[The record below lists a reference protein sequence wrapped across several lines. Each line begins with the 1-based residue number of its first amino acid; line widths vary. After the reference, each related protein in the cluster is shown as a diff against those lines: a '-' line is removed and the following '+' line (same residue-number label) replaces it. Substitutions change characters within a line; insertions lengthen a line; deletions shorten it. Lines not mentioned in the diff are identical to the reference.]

1 MLHFGWRKRVVNRV
15 CGSFASFVERI
26 VYVVLVPFLMRDPH
40 TWVLFVPV
48 QWHMVGFPQFNLWIL
63 KNRYV
68 YIYIYIW
75 YILIWFIIW
84 HLSSWYSPIQLS
96 RRSSVTAPSL
106 AGDICGGVW
115 VRSMNQGNLQAF
127 FINKNRKNTSR
138 WFRGSCPIPGAVF
151 MEVGRRATRKIT
163 HKGSV

>member
-68 YIYIYIW
+68 YIYIYDIYWFDSSYDIW
-75 YILIWFIIW
+75 AHDIHRFNFRDVLPWLHPASRAIFVVEFESGQWIKAIYK
-84 HLSSWYSPIQLS
+84 LSSSTKIAKI
-96 RRSSVTAPSL
+96 R
-106 AGDICGGVW
+106 AGGSGVHVLFLGQFLW
-115 VRSMNQGNLQAF
+115 
-127 FINKNRKNTSR
+127 K
-138 WFRGSCPIPGAVF
+138 
-151 MEVGRRATRKIT
+151 
-163 HKGSV
+163 

>member
-1 MLHFGWRKRVVNRV
+1 MWFVCIFCWENRV
-15 CGSFASFVERI
+15 CGSCSFSDERPSYLSI
-26 VYVVLVPFLMRDPH
+26 ICPGAMTYG
-40 TWVLFVPV
+40 
-48 QWHMVGFPQFNLWIL
+48 GFSTIQSLNSKKQIC
-63 KNRYV
+63 V
-68 YIYIYIW
+68 YIYIW

-151 MEVGRRATRKIT
+151 MEVGRRATRKI
-163 HKGSV
+163 HSQG